1 MNFTTLA
8 ENLDVEKKEFL
19 AIMELFIKTSTS
31 SLNQLQSALH
41 EGEAEK
47 VMKCAHFIKGAA
59 SNLRIMNIFE
69 AAKRMEKGASK
80 KNLDGATEA
89 IRVIKEELDRI
100 AESLKAEGSPL
111 NG

>member
-1 MNFTTLA
+1 MNLTALA
-8 ENLDVEKKEFL
+8 ENLDLEKEECL

-31 SLNQLQSALH
+31 SLNQLQLALG

-59 SNLRIMNIFE
+59 SNLRLMNIVE
-69 AAKRMEKGASK
+69 AAKRMEMGASK

-89 IRVIKEELDRI
+89 VRTIKEELGRI
-100 AESLKAEGSPL
+100 AESLRAGGSF
-111 NG
+111 